1 MAKLK
6 VPLDR
11 PTYEAIVRASLRSKG
26 APDAF
31 IDALLKDRWPIIGPT
46 SVVSE
51 VYGRGLIISEEYVAA
66 FVAAHYKQPEVLQ
79 NLDEPYGR
87 LERWSA

>member
-6 VPLDR
+6 VPLDL
-11 PTYEAIVRASLRSKG
+11 PTYEAIFRAALRSKG
-26 APDAF
+26 LFDEA
-31 IDALLKDRWPIIGPT
+31 IEVLLKDRWPIVGPT
-46 SVVSE
+46 SVISE
-51 VYGRGLIISEEYVAA
+51 VYGRGLIISEEDVAA